1 MGESF
6 VAVIVALIGALGSF
20 AGVYYSNKKSQD
32 QIAFRIEELEKKVD
46 KHNTLVE
53 RMYAMEGRMNTAE
66 NLIDDLKQRRA

>member
-32 QIAFRIEELEKKVD
+32 QIAYRIEELEKKVD